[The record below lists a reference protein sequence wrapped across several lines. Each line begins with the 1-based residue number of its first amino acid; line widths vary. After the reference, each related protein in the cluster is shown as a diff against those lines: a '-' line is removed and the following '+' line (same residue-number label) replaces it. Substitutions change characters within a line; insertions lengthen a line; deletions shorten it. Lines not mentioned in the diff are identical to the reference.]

1 MDINQKIAKIP
12 FWILFSILSFIVSWD
27 FLFTYFTLKNNPSVG
42 EGNPVSLFI
51 INNFGLNYFL
61 FWLPISLIILYGIV
75 RLGAWMV
82 ANVDKRPDL
91 NGKNH
96 VTIMIIL
103 LAFPN
108 VFRQMIKVF
117 FDVWIIK
124 GWNLKYS
131 FISGFTLMII
141 YIILTEYITPKRLRK
156 K

>member
-12 FWILFSILSFIVSWD
+12 FWILFGILSFLVSWD

-51 INNFGLNYFL
+51 INYFGLNYFL
-61 FWLPISLIILYGIV
+61 FWLPIALIILYGAI
-75 RLGAWMV
+75 RLGAWIL
-82 ANVDKRPDL
+82 ANVDRRKDI

-96 VTIMIIL
+96 TAIIIIL

-117 FDVWIIK
+117 FDVWLIK
-124 GWNLKYS
+124 GWNLKIS
-131 FISGFTLMII
+131 FILGFTLMMIYVII
-141 YIILTEYITPKRLRK
+141 TEYITPKRLK
-156 K
+156 KK